1 MLDKAIEIPTAKAAA
16 PSLNDMEPSVIG
28 SDGRY
33 GCSYRWHDT
42 RAAAGL
48 SVKYLTDG
56 SRFIDSLVVSYAATL
71 AALML
76 IGAVVAKVF

>member
-1 MLDKAIEIPTAKAAA
+1 MEQFSGCQIALD
-16 PSLNDMEPSVIG
+16 
-28 SDGRY
+28 Y
-33 GCSYRWHDT
+33 GVSE
-42 RAAAGL
+42 RAACAW
-48 SVKYLTDG
+48 DG